1 MSTTAVDIT
10 ILGRPFKVG
19 SPTDEVDE
27 LHQSTHLLNTKL
39 QELQSRSNNKNLEH
53 LAVMVALNFCHE
65 LRLERQKNT
74 EYTNTVDDR
83 IKLLQHTIEQA
94 LVDNKIEPES
104 SEMRHEI
111 ALDTDNNA

>member
-10 ILGRPFKVG
+10 ILGRLFKVG
-19 SPTDEVDE
+19 SPTEEVDE
-27 LHQSTHLLNTKL
+27 LHQSTHLLNIKL

-94 LVDNKIEPES
+94 LAGNQIEPES
-104 SEMRHEI
+104 RKKQHGF
-111 ALDTDNNA
+111 ALDSDK

>member
-10 ILGRPFKVG
+10 ILGRPFKIG
-19 SPTDEVDE
+19 CPTEEVDE

-39 QELQSRSNNKNLEH
+39 QELQTRSNNKNLEH
-53 LAVMVALNFCHE
+53 LAVMAALNFCHE

-74 EYTNTVDDR
+74 EYSNTVDDR

-104 SEMRHEI
+104 KVKRHGF
-111 ALDTDNNA
+111 AFDTDK